1 MESSLWI
8 LCAVTTIANFHLEI
22 IRIKKIRSS
31 QMDHL
36 PPESIRATNI
46 KSLISIQSI
55 YAEGNRKK
63 SASDEWKKH
72 TKAWLI
78 RVHCSKVQFIA
89 IKPQSFYLLFYLSL
103 CFSFQKLGISNFLFL
118 EFWRLSFRSILIL
131 FKNSLKIFVK
141 ESIFTK
147 VAFF

>member
-55 YAEGNRKK
+55 IAEGNRKK
-63 SASDEWKKH
+63 SASDE
-72 TKAWLI
+72 
-78 RVHCSKVQFIA
+78 
-89 IKPQSFYLLFYLSL
+89 
-103 CFSFQKLGISNFLFL
+103 
-118 EFWRLSFRSILIL
+118 
-131 FKNSLKIFVK
+131 
-141 ESIFTK
+141 
-147 VAFF
+147 

>member
-1 MESSLWI
+1 MESTI
-8 LCAVTTIANFHLEI
+8 LCAVTTIVNIHLGI

-36 PPESIRATNI
+36 PPGSIRVTKI

-55 YAEGNRKK
+55 IVEGNWKK
-63 SASDEWKKH
+63 SASDKWKKH

-78 RVHCSKVQFIA
+78 RVHCSKVRFIA
-89 IKPQSFYLLFYLSL
+89 IKPQSFYLLFYFLCL

-131 FKNSLKIFVK
+131 FKNSLKILVK
-141 ESIFTK
+141 ESVFTK